1 MMTSSGILN
10 PGAGRAGRD
19 YDQTE
24 ILRESI
30 RKTESFLDVL
40 AKRDDGYHD
49 LCMIMQSVGLH
60 DDVSILL
67 NREGR
72 YRAQSDR
79 RYLPCDERN
88 IALRAAKLFLER
100 TGHGD
105 LGASVRLRK
114 RVPVCAGLGG
124 GSSDAAAVLRA
135 LNRHFD
141 RPLTLSELEALGL
154 ELGSDVPYCI
164 AGGTMLAQGRGEVLT
179 PLTPMPETLVV
190 ICKPDFPV
198 KDRFPKLVYASLTGY
213 GEKGPDKDLPGFDYT
228 AFFARSGW
236 SGSLYQKGTVP
247 SNLIPALGDHQA
259 ALSLTVGILAALF
272 RAKMTGQGEKVTT
285 NLLHTAIWV
294 QAFQIQG
301 CQYGDEFGGVS
312 YPFDRRDNQLP
323 YQPAV
328 KTADDRFLQVMGPNF
343 GIYYPLICKAIG
355 REDVLDDPV
364 LSDQVAMM
372 KAGRLGEGYDIVQ
385 EGFQQKT
392 LEEWIPVLT
401 ELDIPFAVCQT
412 YEEVVK
418 DEQAWAND
426 VFYEMDYPRGKKA
439 LVRTPI
445 TFEETP
451 LPPYEKAPLLGEHTE
466 EIPER
471 ATGRYAKVT
480 KDLPRTPRG
489 HSGRLEE

>member
-1 MMTSSGILN
+1 METAQRPLEGVKVVEMATFIAAPAVGRILADM
-10 PGAGRAGRD
+10 GAEVVKIESAKGD
-19 YDQTE
+19 N
-24 ILRESI
+24 LRY
-30 RKTESFLDVL
+30 T
-40 AKRDDGYHD
+40 AP
-49 LCMIMQSVGLH
+49 
-60 DDVSILL
+60 
-67 NREGR
+67 NEGR
-72 YRAQSDR
+72 PSDPHEDTNFD
-79 RYLPCDERN
+79 LENAGKKGIVLD
-88 IALRAAKLFLER
+88 LRAEKGVEVLFKLLEDADVFITNWRPQALER
-100 TGHGD
+100 KN
-105 LGASVRLRK
+105 LQY
-114 RVPVCAGLGG
+114 
-124 GSSDAAAVLRA
+124 
-135 LNRHFD
+135 
-141 RPLTLSELEALGL
+141 EAL
-154 ELGSDVPYCI
+154 
-164 AGGTMLAQGRGEVLT
+164 
-179 PLTPMPETLVV
+179 
-190 ICKPDFPV
+190 

-294 QAFQIQG
+294 QSFQIQG
-301 CQYGDEFGGVS
+301 CQYGNEFGGVS

-328 KTADDRFLQVMGPNF
+328 KTKDDRFLQVMGPNF
-343 GIYYPLICKAIG
+343 SIYWPLMMKAIG

-385 EGFQQKT
+385 EGFQQKN
-392 LEEWIPVLT
+392 LDEWIPILT
-401 ELDIPFAVCQT
+401 ELDIPYAVCQT

-426 VFYEMDYPRGKKA
+426 VFYEMDYPRGPKA

-445 TFEETP
+445 SFEETP
-451 LPPYEKAPLLGEHTE
+451 LPPYEKAPLLGENTE
-466 EIPER
+466 E
-471 ATGRYAKVT
+471 V
-480 KDLPRTPRG
+480 LRG
-489 HSGRLEE
+489 LGYSDDEVAGMVADGIAGVWSE

>member
-1 MMTSSGILN
+1 METAQRPLEGVKVVEMATFIAAPAVGRILADM
-10 PGAGRAGRD
+10 GAEVVKIESAKGD
-19 YDQTE
+19 N
-24 ILRESI
+24 LRY
-30 RKTESFLDVL
+30 T
-40 AKRDDGYHD
+40 AP
-49 LCMIMQSVGLH
+49 
-60 DDVSILL
+60 
-67 NREGR
+67 NEGR
-72 YRAQSDR
+72 PSDPHEDTNFD
-79 RYLPCDERN
+79 LENAGKKGIVLD
-88 IALRAAKLFLER
+88 LRAEKGVEVLFKLLEDADVFITNWRPQALER
-100 TGHGD
+100 KN
-105 LGASVRLRK
+105 LQY
-114 RVPVCAGLGG
+114 
-124 GSSDAAAVLRA
+124 
-135 LNRHFD
+135 
-141 RPLTLSELEALGL
+141 EAL
-154 ELGSDVPYCI
+154 
-164 AGGTMLAQGRGEVLT
+164 
-179 PLTPMPETLVV
+179 
-190 ICKPDFPV
+190 

-301 CQYGDEFGGVS
+301 CQYGNEFGGVS

-328 KTADDRFLQVMGPNF
+328 KTKDDRFLQVMGPNF
-343 GIYYPLICKAIG
+343 SIYWPLMMKAIG

-385 EGFQQKT
+385 EGFQQKN
-392 LEEWIPVLT
+392 LDEWIPILT
-401 ELDIPFAVCQT
+401 ELDIPYAVCQT

-426 VFYEMDYPRGKKA
+426 VFYEMDYPRGPKA

-445 TFEETP
+445 SFEETP
-451 LPPYEKAPLLGEHTE
+451 LPPYEKAPLLGENTE
-466 EIPER
+466 E
-471 ATGRYAKVT
+471 V
-480 KDLPRTPRG
+480 LRG
-489 HSGRLEE
+489 LGYSDDEVAGMVADGIAGVWSE

>member
-1 MMTSSGILN
+1 MGEAQRPLEGVKVVEMATFIAAPAVGRIL
-10 PGAGRAGRD
+10 A
-19 YDQTE
+19 
-24 ILRESI
+24 
-30 RKTESFLDVL
+30 
-40 AKRDDGYHD
+40 
-49 LCMIMQSVGLH
+49 
-60 DDVSILL
+60 
-67 NREGR
+67 
-72 YRAQSDR
+72 
-79 RYLPCDERN
+79 
-88 IALRAAKLFLER
+88 
-100 TGHGD
+100 D
-105 LGASVRLRK
+105 LGAEVVKIESAKGDNLRFTA
-114 RVPVCAGLGG
+114 PNEG
-124 GSSDAAAVLRA
+124 
-135 LNRHFD
+135 
-141 RPLTLSELEALGL
+141 RPLDPHEDVNFDLEN
-154 ELGSDVPYCI
+154 
-164 AGGTMLAQGRGEVLT
+164 AGKKGIVVDLRTEKGTEVLFKLLDEADVFIT
-179 PLTPMPETLVV
+179 NWRPQALERKNLTYEDL
-190 ICKPDFPV
+190 KG
-198 KDRFPKLVYASLTGY
+198 RFPKLVYASLTGY

-247 SNLIPALGDHQA
+247 SNLTPALGDHQA

-272 RAKMTGQGEKVTT
+272 RAKMTGRGEKVTT

-355 REDVLDDPV
+355 REDLLDDPV
-364 LSDQVAMM
+364 LGDQKAMIE
-372 KAGRLGEGYDIVQ
+372 ASRLGEAYDAIQ

-401 ELDIPFAVCQT
+401 ELDIPFAICKT
-412 YEEVVK
+412 YEEVVD

-426 VFYEMDYPRGKKA
+426 VFYKMDYPRGPKA

-445 TFEETP
+445 TMEETP

-466 EIPER
+466 EILR
-471 ATGRYAKVT
+471 NLGYADDEIQQMIADNTVGVWK
-480 KDLPRTPRG
+480 
-489 HSGRLEE
+489 E